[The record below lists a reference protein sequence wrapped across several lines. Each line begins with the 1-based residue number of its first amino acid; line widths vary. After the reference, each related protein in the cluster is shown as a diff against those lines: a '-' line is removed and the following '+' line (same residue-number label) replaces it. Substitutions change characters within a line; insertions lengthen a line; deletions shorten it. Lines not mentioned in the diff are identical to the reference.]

1 MKYKIMVVKQLVSNE
16 EVQII
21 DPKKDYTLEE
31 IQAFKKGVEEIQKE
45 TSVHGFKCYI
55 IVEGDE

>member
-16 EVQII
+16 KVQII

-31 IQAFKKGVEEIQKE
+31 IQAFKKGVEEVQRE
-45 TSVHGFKCYI
+45 TNVHGFECYI